1 MRFLLPFC
9 VLMLLASPLL
19 ADVPALPAL
28 PPPPDPEQYVN
39 DGHYAEY
46 AEAAAAFLRDQ
57 PDSTSAPRVA
67 MDLLQ
72 AATAFEDSS
81 TVGRMQRL
89 LITRYP
95 TSMQTK
101 FIIMSM
107 GDGQQF
113 AEMMAGVAADNFEDS
128 PPDFAQR
135 YDAAMRLGVAKFG
148 ATAMG
153 DGAQLVRIILLARTV
168 GDNQMVGAGVR
179 LLNAGGQK
187 EAIWIDILST
197 VADESKTIQAR
208 LDILHSIP
216 YRAAAVPFERYLL
229 NRLADADRHAPAA
242 MRVEAD
248 DLLQEG
254 RLSDALPLLETL
266 CAGPNE
272 AEPRLQFWRAWATAA
287 GGNVVAADQQLRHLA
302 SQHAGDA
309 WGKEADE
316 LAPAVGG
323 IDANLAS
330 NVEAALS
337 LSRRMKRGIAQLEG
351 NASFEGADKQQTT
364 FYAGINSPN
373 LMELL
378 VKRGDQTV
386 LGYRVTDEDCS
397 VYFQGDTEIAQYSKP
412 LFLPTVRLDITRSG
426 SDYRFA
432 PHVVMANTFAEMEN
446 ALSGLL
452 AADAVSTRDGLGDV
466 LRDFVRRGVFPM
478 TPTPGPDGAT
488 VYTWVVPSAVTPEA
502 SKASFTVTSNGA
514 LTGFSSGGFSIT
526 DLRYGPLGT
535 MSVNPP
541 PLPNIPTADKGP
553 MSVSALS
560 AVLNRA
566 GTMLFPPPVTQP
578 AAK

>member
-1 MRFLLPFC
+1 MRFLLAIC
-9 VLMLLASPLL
+9 ALLFLTGPLL

-28 PPPPDPEQYVN
+28 PPPPVPEQYVN

-46 AEAAAAFLRDQ
+46 AEAAEAYLRDQ
-57 PDSTSAPRVA
+57 PDATAAPRVA

-72 AATAFEDSS
+72 AATAFDDNP
-81 TVGRMQRL
+81 TVAAMQRL

-113 AEMMAGVAADNFEDS
+113 AEMMAAVAADNFED
-128 PPDFAQR
+128 PPPEFAAR

-153 DGAQLVRIILLARTV
+153 DGAQLARIILLARMV
-168 GDNQMVGAGVR
+168 GDNQLVTAGVR

-187 EAIWIDILST
+187 EVIWESILST
-197 VADESKTIQAR
+197 VADESKPIQAR
-208 LDILHSIP
+208 LDTLHAIP
-216 YRAAAVPFERYLL
+216 YRTAVVPFERYLL
-229 NRLADADRHAPAA
+229 NRLSEADRHAPAA

-248 DLLQEG
+248 DLIADG
-254 RLSDALPLLETL
+254 RLADALPLLESL
-266 CAGPNE
+266 CTGPTE

-302 SQHAGDA
+302 GQHAGDL
-309 WGKEADE
+309 WGKEAAD

-323 IDANLAS
+323 IDANLAA
-330 NVEAALS
+330 NVDAALS
-337 LSRRMKRGIAQLEG
+337 LTRRMKRGIAQLEG
-351 NASFEGADKQQTT
+351 NATFEGADKQETT
-364 FYAGINSPN
+364 VYAGINSPT

-378 VKRGDQTV
+378 VKRGGDTL
-386 LGYRVTDEDCS
+386 LGYRVTDQDCS
-397 VYFQGDTEIAQYSKP
+397 IYFQGDTQITHYTKP
-412 LFLPTVRLDITRSG
+412 LFLPTLRLDVGRSG
-426 SDYRFA
+426 VDYHFS

-446 ALSGLL
+446 SLSELL
-452 AADAVSTRDGLGDV
+452 GADVLSTRDGLSDV
-466 LRDFVRRGVFPM
+466 LRDFVRKGIFPM
-478 TPTPGPDGAT
+478 TPEPGADGAM
-488 VYTWVVPSAVTPEA
+488 VYTWVVPYPMVPDSAQ
-502 SKASFTVTSNGA
+502 ASFTVTSDGA
-514 LTGFSSGGFSIT
+514 LTGFKSGGFSIS

-541 PLPNIPTADKGP
+541 PLPSIPIDDKGP

-560 AVLNRA
+560 TVLNRA
-566 GTMLFPPPVTQP
+566 GGILVGQPTTQP